1 MYELRRLFKRH
12 IEENFSK
19 YILIL
24 FLFFAGVLAGFLFSK
39 GGSSENYDSLNGEV
53 GTFMDE
59 FSEGHFSRGEIAK
72 TSLVKNFRIIFLIFI
87 SGLSVWLSPALFGVL
102 FSYGFSLGFTLSYL
116 SGNFGFQGFGVAI
129 TSVIFAFAVN
139 IPVYITLAVVA
150 FNNSRHKRRLRNSE
164 GNFGLYTMIFALMFV
179 FSSISVIFDTFLIPW
194 IISLICSWI
203 YTQITTYSV
212 NKNNVKIPKKIFKK
226 TLYKS
231 KKM

>member
-12 IEENFSK
+12 IEENFLK
-19 YILIL
+19 YILMLIL
-24 FLFFAGVLAGFLFSK
+24 FFVGVMAGFVFFGCASAEFS
-39 GGSSENYDSLNGEV
+39 ETLNGEV
-53 GTFMDE
+53 GSFIDGFSDGTFNKM
-59 FSEGHFSRGEIAK
+59 EIANA
-72 TSLVKNFRIIFLIFI
+72 SLSKNFRIIFLIFI

-194 IISLICSWI
+194 IISLICS
-203 YTQITTYSV
+203 
-212 NKNNVKIPKKIFKK
+212 
-226 TLYKS
+226 
-231 KKM
+231 